1 MPKHATRKNH
11 NNAMNLGLFLGG
23 LGLITAFLAIL
34 TITTVE
40 QPAHTSS
47 IANTPITPAETTTT
61 TSQSPTITVDVSPT
75 VTLEV
80 TP

>member
-1 MPKHATRKNH
+1 MPKHATRKNN

-40 QPAHTSS
+40 APA
-47 IANTPITPAETTTT
+47 PPAPYEIPEGTAPMDNP
-61 TSQSPTITVDVSPT
+61 SPEITVEVQPS